1 MKKPIVVVDSEGSQK
16 LHMPNDLHSHIFTHA
31 YLYLQPSGWFSDYP
45 SDEEGITPWYTFP
58 AISFLK
64 DIVTN
69 YYKVLEYGS
78 GYSTLYFKNKVR
90 HLVTIEHNPKWAEK
104 LLLENP
110 NLDIHVVKENSG
122 VHPEAQNVYNNF
134 VDNFIQ
140 IRTDMYDHD
149 LKHGLIND
157 EFGGYCSMIYQ
168 APEQFY
174 DMVVIDGMARHLC
187 AVMTV
192 ESNRLKDDGIIIL
205 DNSDRWHY
213 NPIQEYL
220 HHKGYGRLD
229 FWGPGWNNHSAWC
242 TSFYSRKFCVNN
254 NRLLRIETNS
264 PITV

>member
-1 MKKPIVVVDSEGSQK
+1 MKKPIVAITEGEVTK
-16 LHMPNDLHSHIFTHA
+16 LNMPSDLHSHIFTHA
-31 YLYLQPSGWFSDYP
+31 YLYLQENGWFNDYP
-45 SDEEGITPWYTFP
+45 CDHEGITPWYTFP
-58 AISFLK
+58 AIAFLK

-78 GYSTLYFKNKVR
+78 GYSTLYFKDKVK
-90 HLVTIEHNPKWAEK
+90 HLVTVEHNQDWANK
-104 LLLENP
+104 LYQENP
-110 NLDIHVVKENSG
+110 SLDIHVCKENSG
-122 VHPEAQNVYNNF
+122 IHPEAQNVYDNF

-149 LKHGLIND
+149 LKHGLVND

-242 TSFYSRKFCVNN
+242 TSFYSRKFAINN
-254 NRLLRIETNS
+254 NRLLRPETDS
-264 PITV
+264 TIRV